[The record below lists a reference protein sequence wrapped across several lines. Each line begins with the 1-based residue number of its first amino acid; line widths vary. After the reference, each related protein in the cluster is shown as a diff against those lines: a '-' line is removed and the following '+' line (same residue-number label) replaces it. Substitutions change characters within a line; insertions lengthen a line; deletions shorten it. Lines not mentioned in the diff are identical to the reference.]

1 MSACELWL
9 PWPPRECSPNAR
21 AHWAVKSRAAKNA
34 KHQAY
39 IAALAAGWRNVTWPE
54 GALYFWIDF
63 FPPDRRARDDDN
75 LIAAFK
81 PQRDGIADALVI
93 DDKRVVSRP
102 FVRDFDPAHK
112 GRVRLRI
119 TGGGQTP

>member
-1 MSACELWL
+1 MSARELWL
-9 PWPPRECSPNAR
+9 PWPPRECNPNAR
-21 AHWAVKSRAAKNA
+21 AHWAAKSRAAKNA

-39 IAALAAGWRNVTWPE
+39 MATLAAGWRNVTWPE

-81 PQRDGIADALVI
+81 PQRDGICDAIGI
-93 DDKRVVSRP
+93 DDNRVRSRP
-102 FVRDFDPAHK
+102 FVRDFDAAHK
-112 GRVRLRI
+112 GQVRLRI
-119 TGGGQTP
+119 TGDPAP